1 METGIKQVSSIHIEK
16 TNDRS
21 ELLRA
26 DEVVGTTLKNVTEG
40 ALQCMSGD
48 RKYL

>member
-1 METGIKQVSSIHIEK
+1 MMETGIKQVSSIHIEK

-26 DEVVGTTLKNVTEG
+26 DEVVRFLFDYENKCLIDLK
-40 ALQCMSGD
+40 
-48 RKYL
+48 